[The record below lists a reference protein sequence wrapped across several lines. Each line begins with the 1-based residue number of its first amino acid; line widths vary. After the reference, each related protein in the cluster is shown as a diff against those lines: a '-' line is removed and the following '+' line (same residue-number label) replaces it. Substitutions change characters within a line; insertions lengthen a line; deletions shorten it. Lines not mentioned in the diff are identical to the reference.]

1 MKTKEKK
8 KKDREKDE
16 IEECFFLLT
25 VRKKKRKIIIII
37 IIIIMK
43 FFSRPSSKENSTIHI
58 RIYTVQTDF
67 ENIFF
72 LSLSLLP
79 FLFLL
84 FFFSLHL

>member
-25 VRKKKRKIIIII
+25 VRKKKRKIIII